1 MATNYDKWNKF
12 ASELSDNED
21 EEETSTKPRVTTFD
35 SDKGRSFVIGPSGAQ
50 LMPQPPA
57 SSSARKAP
65 VVVESSSVSV
75 IKFELS
81 SRNGG
86 RTDRCTWSQDRNEV
100 IVRKEF
106 PMSVKASDIH
116 VFFDRI
122 ESLLT
127 VTVQKEPF
135 LQGTMRYKFE
145 LNDDEMCPI
154 LWEVVT
160 MTEQSGA
167 VHRVFEMTL
176 KKISPIPGAVIWW
189 KNVFVGNYKHHTTY
203 HTHFTS
209 LTPSKPDPN
218 TTLSQPNHYSKV
230 LTLTPYL
237 IHLNPILYSTVDDPE
252 IDVTAIPDRAA
263 SSSTTG
269 KHPSCDHTPLL

>member
-12 ASELSDNED
+12 AAELSDNDD

-57 SSSARKAP
+57 SSSVRKSA

-86 RTDRCTWSQDRNEV
+86 ITDRCTWSQDRNEV

-106 PMSVKASDIH
+106 PVPVKASDIH
-116 VFFDRI
+116 VSFDRV
-122 ESLLT
+122 ESALT
-127 VTVQKEPF
+127 VTIQKEPF
-135 LQGTMRYKFE
+135 LQGIMRYKFE

-160 MTEQSGA
+160 MTEQDGT

-189 KNVFVGNYKHHTTY
+189 KNVFVGNQITHNLHTQPSHTTFTHNRHIQPS
-203 HTHFTS
+203 HTTVTYNLHAQPSHTTFTHN
-209 LTPSKPDPN
+209 LHTQPSSFT
-218 TTLSQPNHYSKV
+218 TTL
-230 LTLTPYL
+230 L
-237 IHLNPILYSTVDDPE
+237 
-252 IDVTAIPDRAA
+252 
-263 SSSTTG
+263 
-269 KHPSCDHTPLL
+269 